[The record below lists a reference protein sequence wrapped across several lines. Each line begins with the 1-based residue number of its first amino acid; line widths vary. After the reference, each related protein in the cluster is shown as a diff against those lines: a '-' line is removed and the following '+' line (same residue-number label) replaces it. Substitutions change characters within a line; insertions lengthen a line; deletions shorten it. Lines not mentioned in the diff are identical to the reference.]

1 MSQDSPP
8 AAGSAIWQHRQDQA
22 HHCSIF
28 QRGRHRDGTFIRVFV
43 PDAARQPGAELRVIL
58 YLHGFALC
66 LPSFYEQH
74 MLKLAE
80 QGWIVLYPDY
90 QRSSYREEPLGPAP
104 AAGASAPA
112 ALSWGRTTRRLLRR
126 KREDA
131 LAEDDL
137 PQEMARA
144 SDEAELASAL
154 PALQVKDLRRVLL
167 PWLLIQLVLAVI
179 GWFRRS
185 YARNLGQLIGT
196 VLLSLAYAPKHWLAN
211 AAVLAEQAWR
221 DLARE
226 PQYQHW
232 PSQPPAVYGFGH
244 SLGGLLSLSLPA
256 LPALIGPDAARPWEP
271 QVILACDPATST
283 EMGIPGFAI
292 ALLKL
297 FGSPFTAEPLRI
309 QDTGPC
315 LSQPVVILHGLADT
329 LVPPQQWDPQGSDGA
344 YAAIRSHE
352 KALFFASSNPQ
363 HNPPLLA
370 FHNQAV
376 TSTQYYDDD
385 LFRSFGGVKHGAN
398 AYNTA
403 WIWPALTALFQ
414 DRVPPA
420 ELLNNLPCRPPFD
433 VVDAPPPA
441 PRQRWRWWL
450 VLALT
455 VVAALVWWL
464 ARGMAFTASA

>member
-43 PDAARQPGAELRVIL
+43 PDAAWQPGAELRVIL

-112 ALSWGRTTRRLLRR
+112 APSWGRTTRRLLRR

-256 LPALIGPDAARPWEP
+256 LPALIGPAAARPWEP

-344 YAAIRSHE
+344 YAAIHSHE

-376 TSTQYYDDD
+376 TSTKYYDDD

-420 ELLNNLPCRPPFD
+420 ELLNKLPCRPPFD

-455 VVAALVWWL
+455 VVAALVWWQ

>member
-1 MSQDSPP
+1 MAHPRGVPFIPLDFPRLSP
-8 AAGSAIWQHRQDQA
+8 
-22 HHCSIF
+22 
-28 QRGRHRDGTFIRVFV
+28 
-43 PDAARQPGAELRVIL
+43 
-58 YLHGFALC
+58 
-66 LPSFYEQH
+66 
-74 MLKLAE
+74 
-80 QGWIVLYPDY
+80 WISP
-90 QRSSYREEPLGPAP
+90 QRSSYREEPLRADP
-104 AAGASAPA
+104 AAGAGGPA
-112 ALSWGRTTRRLLRR
+112 AIAWGRTTRRLLRR
-126 KREDA
+126 NREE
-131 LAEDDL
+131 LLTEDDL
-137 PQEMARA
+137 PQELARA
-144 SDEAELASAL
+144 ADDAELSCAL

-179 GWFRRS
+179 GWFQRS

-196 VLLSLAYAPKHWLAN
+196 VLISLAYAPKHWLAN

-256 LPALIGPDAARPWEP
+256 LPALIGPNAASPWEP

-297 FGSPFTAEPLRI
+297 FGAPFTAEPLRI

-315 LSQPVVILHGLADT
+315 LSQPVAILHGLADT
-329 LVPPQQWDPQGSDGA
+329 LVPPQQWDPQASDGA
-344 YAAIRSHE
+344 YAAIASQE
-352 KALFFASSNPQ
+352 KALFYASSNAQ
-363 HNPPLLA
+363 HSPPLVA

-385 LFRSFGGVKHGAN
+385 LFRSFGGVKHCPN

-414 DRVPPA
+414 HRVPPA
-420 ELLNNLPCRPPFD
+420 ELLHKLPTPPPFE
-433 VVDAPPPA
+433 VVDAPPPM
-441 PRQRWRWWL
+441 PRQWWRWWL

-455 VVAALVWWL
+455 VVAALVW
-464 ARGMAFTASA
+464 

>member
-80 QGWIVLYPDY
+80 QGWIVLYPDF

-104 AAGASAPA
+104 AAKASRPA

-126 KREDA
+126 NREDA

-137 PQEMARA
+137 PQELGRA
-144 SDEAELASAL
+144 SDDAELVSAL

-196 VLLSLAYAPKHWLAN
+196 VLISLAYAPKHWLAN
-211 AAVLAEQAWR
+211 AAGLAEQAWR

-256 LPALIGPDAARPWEP
+256 LPALIGPDAASPWEP
-271 QVILACDPATST
+271 QVI
-283 EMGIPGFAI
+283 
-292 ALLKL
+292 
-297 FGSPFTAEPLRI
+297 
-309 QDTGPC
+309 
-315 LSQPVVILHGLADT
+315 
-329 LVPPQQWDPQGSDGA
+329 
-344 YAAIRSHE
+344 
-352 KALFFASSNPQ
+352 
-363 HNPPLLA
+363 
-370 FHNQAV
+370 
-376 TSTQYYDDD
+376 
-385 LFRSFGGVKHGAN
+385 
-398 AYNTA
+398 
-403 WIWPALTALFQ
+403 
-414 DRVPPA
+414 
-420 ELLNNLPCRPPFD
+420 
-433 VVDAPPPA
+433 
-441 PRQRWRWWL
+441 
-450 VLALT
+450 
-455 VVAALVWWL
+455 
-464 ARGMAFTASA
+464 

>member
-1 MSQDSPP
+1 
-8 AAGSAIWQHRQDQA
+8 
-22 HHCSIF
+22 
-28 QRGRHRDGTFIRVFV
+28 
-43 PDAARQPGAELRVIL
+43 
-58 YLHGFALC
+58 
-66 LPSFYEQH
+66 
-74 MLKLAE
+74 
-80 QGWIVLYPDY
+80 
-90 QRSSYREEPLGPAP
+90 
-104 AAGASAPA
+104 
-112 ALSWGRTTRRLLRR
+112 LLRR

-137 PQEMARA
+137 PQELARA

-256 LPALIGPDAARPWEP
+256 LPALIGPDAASPWEP

-329 LVPPQQWDPQGSDGA
+329 LVPPQQWDPQGSDGGLRGDPQPRKSA
-344 YAAIRSHE
+344 VLRQFESPTQPTPAGHPQPGGDLHKVLRRRPVSFLRRRQARRERLQHRLPSMWSTRRHQHR
-352 KALFFASSNPQ
+352 ASDG
-363 HNPPLLA
+363 A
-370 FHNQAV
+370 
-376 TSTQYYDDD
+376 
-385 LFRSFGGVKHGAN
+385 GG
-398 AYNTA
+398 
-403 WIWPALTALFQ
+403 W
-414 DRVPPA
+414 
-420 ELLNNLPCRPPFD
+420 
-433 VVDAPPPA
+433 
-441 PRQRWRWWL
+441 
-450 VLALT
+450 
-455 VVAALVWWL
+455 
-464 ARGMAFTASA
+464 S

>member
-1 MSQDSPP
+1 M
-8 AAGSAIWQHRQDQA
+8 
-22 HHCSIF
+22 
-28 QRGRHRDGTFIRVFV
+28 
-43 PDAARQPGAELRVIL
+43 
-58 YLHGFALC
+58 
-66 LPSFYEQH
+66 
-74 MLKLAE
+74 
-80 QGWIVLYPDY
+80 
-90 QRSSYREEPLGPAP
+90 
-104 AAGASAPA
+104 
-112 ALSWGRTTRRLLRR
+112 
-126 KREDA
+126 
-131 LAEDDL
+131 
-137 PQEMARA
+137 
-144 SDEAELASAL
+144 
-154 PALQVKDLRRVLL
+154 LL

-256 LPALIGPDAARPWEP
+256 LPALIGPAAASPWEP

-344 YAAIRSHE
+344 YAAIHSHE

-376 TSTQYYDDD
+376 TSTKYYDDD

-403 WIWPALTALFQ
+403 WIWPALTALFH

-420 ELLNNLPCRPPFD
+420 ELLNNLPCRPPFN

-450 VLALT
+450 VFALT
-455 VVAALVWWL
+455 LVAALVWWL
-464 ARGMAFTASA
+464 AWGMAFTASA